1 MGFMARNCKI
11 SHCYLID
18 VHQLCVTLLFRCRA
32 AGLFGLAFIVAGL
45 LGTVA
50 GAELSK
56 YIGRRTLKAE
66 CYVCALSLFGA
77 VPFIY
82 FGLIVAFYSKCISAD
97 WVCCYLLFT
106 DNLILIYLL
115 IYVCPL

>member
-1 MGFMARNCKI
+1 M
-11 SHCYLID
+11 
-18 VHQLCVTLLFRCRA
+18 TLFRCRA

-82 FGLIVAFYSKCISAD
+82 FGLIIAYYSKCISAD
-97 WVCCYLLFT
+97 WVCCYLLYT
-106 DNLILIYLL
+106 NYLILVYWYMFVPAASHVPSNFHDVFELGTS
-115 IYVCPL
+115 VCNSVG